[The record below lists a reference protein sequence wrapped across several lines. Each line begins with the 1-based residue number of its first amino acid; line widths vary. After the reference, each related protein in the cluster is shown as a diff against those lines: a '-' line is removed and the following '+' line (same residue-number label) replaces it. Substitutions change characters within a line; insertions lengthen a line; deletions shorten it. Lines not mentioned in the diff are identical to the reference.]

1 MKNFLSF
8 CVATLCLY
16 FAFNQ
21 VNIEDI
27 YRALSDANMI
37 YIFVAFIATFVTFIL
52 RSLRWKILLD
62 SPKELKIQKYIST
75 THVGYFLNN
84 ILPFRAGDLAR
95 AKLLSNNSTNIKF
108 SFLVGSLV
116 AEKIIDLWI
125 VGLFSIFIILFG
137 FKNVL
142 GLEFSIG
149 ILLLYVITSLIIF
162 GGASQIIFMQLLSGG
177 ASSLVAITSVGVI
190 NSRHLLYGA
199 VLSEYLEK
207 LSFFKKLFISYFIV
221 DQGFAES
228 NKYLK
233 KNNSQ
238 TNLHYHVLGGGIT
251 LWLFW
256 QISTLSGIILGSFI
270 PEELEKFVEVM
281 PISAAFSFIISAK
294 FSSDPAIPSARAT
307 HASFPEAIIIPFNK
321 FSTDT

>member
-1 MKNFLSF
+1 MKKILSF

-27 YRALSDANMI
+27 YRALSDANLI

-149 ILLLYVITSLIIF
+149 ILLLYVITSFIIF
-162 GGASQIIFMQLLSGG
+162 GNNFLANKMQKQFSITKNFIDGYLLVSKNKIKLGG
-177 ASSLVAITSVGVI
+177 ISFLLWCSFVAYMYTLLKSVNIDLSFQQYIGITVITSIVTSLPIAPAAIGTYHLAVI
-190 NSRHLLYGA
+190 YFLSLYGIGIDQSQTAAILLHSIFLLY
-199 VLSEYLEK
+199 
-207 LSFFKKLFISYFIV
+207 
-221 DQGFAES
+221 
-228 NKYLK
+228 
-233 KNNSQ
+233 
-238 TNLHYHVLGGGIT
+238 T
-251 LWLFW
+251 
-256 QISTLSGIILGSFI
+256 IILGYIYLSFEKI
-270 PEELEKFVEVM
+270 ELKSL
-281 PISAAFSFIISAK
+281 IN
-294 FSSDPAIPSARAT
+294 D
-307 HASFPEAIIIPFNK
+307 NK
-321 FSTDT
+321 N

>member
-1 MKNFLSF
+1 MKKILSF

-95 AKLLSNNSTNIKF
+95 AKLLSNISTNIKF

-125 VGLFSIFIILFG
+125 IGLFSIFLILFG
-137 FKNVL
+137 FNNVL

-149 ILLLYVITSLIIF
+149 ILLLYIITSFIIFGNNFLASKIQKQFSITKNFIDGYLLVSKNKVKLGGISILLWCSFVAYMYILLKSVNIDLSFQQYIGITVITSIVTSLPIAPAAIGTYHLAVIYFLTLYGIGIDQSQTAAILLHSIF
-162 GGASQIIFMQLLSGG
+162 
-177 ASSLVAITSVGVI
+177 
-190 NSRHLLYGA
+190 LLY
-199 VLSEYLEK
+199 
-207 LSFFKKLFISYFIV
+207 
-221 DQGFAES
+221 
-228 NKYLK
+228 
-233 KNNSQ
+233 
-238 TNLHYHVLGGGIT
+238 T
-251 LWLFW
+251 
-256 QISTLSGIILGSFI
+256 IILGYIYLSFEKI
-270 PEELEKFVEVM
+270 ELKSL
-281 PISAAFSFIISAK
+281 IN
-294 FSSDPAIPSARAT
+294 D
-307 HASFPEAIIIPFNK
+307 NK
-321 FSTDT
+321 N

>member
-149 ILLLYVITSLIIF
+149 ILLLYVITSFIIF
-162 GGASQIIFMQLLSGG
+162 GNNSLANKMQKQFSITKNFIDGYLLVSKNKIKLG
-177 ASSLVAITSVGVI
+177 SISILLWCSFVAYMYTLLKSVNIDLSFQQYIGITVITSIVTSLPIAPAAIGTYHLAVI
-190 NSRHLLYGA
+190 YFLNLYGIGIDQSQTAAILLHSVFLLY
-199 VLSEYLEK
+199 S
-207 LSFFKKLFISYFIV
+207 
-221 DQGFAES
+221 
-228 NKYLK
+228 
-233 KNNSQ
+233 
-238 TNLHYHVLGGGIT
+238 
-251 LWLFW
+251 
-256 QISTLSGIILGSFI
+256 IILGYIYLSFEKI
-270 PEELEKFVEVM
+270 ELKSL
-281 PISAAFSFIISAK
+281 INDDK
-294 FSSDPAIPSARAT
+294 
-307 HASFPEAIIIPFNK
+307 N
-321 FSTDT
+321 

>member
-1 MKNFLSF
+1 MKNILSF

-37 YIFVAFIATFVTFIL
+37 YILFAFIATFVTFIL

-95 AKLLSNNSTNIKF
+95 AKLLSNISTNIKF

-149 ILLLYVITSLIIF
+149 ILLLYVITSFIIF
-162 GGASQIIFMQLLSGG
+162 GNNSLANKMQKQFSITKNFIDGYLLVSKNKIKLG
-177 ASSLVAITSVGVI
+177 SISILLWCSFVAYMYTLLKSVNIDLSFQQYIGITVITSIVTSLPIAPAAIGTYHLAVI
-190 NSRHLLYGA
+190 YFLNLYGIGIDQSQTAAILLHSVFLLY
-199 VLSEYLEK
+199 S
-207 LSFFKKLFISYFIV
+207 
-221 DQGFAES
+221 
-228 NKYLK
+228 
-233 KNNSQ
+233 
-238 TNLHYHVLGGGIT
+238 
-251 LWLFW
+251 
-256 QISTLSGIILGSFI
+256 IILGYIYLSFEKI
-270 PEELEKFVEVM
+270 ELKSL
-281 PISAAFSFIISAK
+281 INDDK
-294 FSSDPAIPSARAT
+294 
-307 HASFPEAIIIPFNK
+307 N
-321 FSTDT
+321 